1 MPPGAVPPGA
11 PTSGMPGRPD
21 EARLNAPVHPGAM
34 PHPFPYPYGP
44 YVLDLPEPRP
54 HGFELAPLGRRFW
67 ARLIDFGLVLF
78 ANAVLNGYLI
88 YLFVKQ
94 LNTYLRAAN
103 AANANNEPY
112 PSGGDLQTLFFVIT
126 LLAMLIW
133 ALYEVPSTGASGQT
147 IGKRL
152 MHLRVLPLEGDH
164 QLGGRRALRRFLPM
178 GLPML
183 AWGCGLGFV
192 IQIADSLTPT
202 FNRPLKLAMHD
213 MYAATVVV
221 SVPNAAQQH
230 DVATHQEK
238 SANGGRT

>member
-1 MPPGAVPPGA
+1 
-11 PTSGMPGRPD
+11 
-21 EARLNAPVHPGAM
+21 M

-44 YVLDLPEPRP
+44 YVLQVPEPRP
-54 HGFELAPLGRRFW
+54 HGFALAPLGRRFT
-67 ARLIDFGLVLF
+67 ARLIDFGLVLL

-88 YLFVKQ
+88 YLFVTQ
-94 LNTYLRAAN
+94 LTTYLRAAN
-103 AANANNEPY
+103 TANTRGEPY
-112 PSGGDLQTLFFVIT
+112 PSSGNLQTLFFVIT

-133 ALYEVPSTGASGQT
+133 ALYEVPATGASGQT
-147 IGKRL
+147 VGKRV

-192 IQIADSLTPT
+192 IQFADSLAPT
-202 FNRPLKLAMHD
+202 MNRPLKLAMHD

-221 SVPNAAQQH
+221 SVPRLAELP